1 MTLRD
6 YEVELSFNLQDVIYS
21 LSMQP
26 TRVIT
31 EFIIELAEHS
41 LEWEGYRELRDHF
54 SNRVEGIDA

>member
-6 YEVELSFNLQDVIYS
+6 YELEVSASLQDILYDLARLDTPV
-21 LSMQP
+21 
-26 TRVIT
+26 VT
-31 EFIIELAEHS
+31 EFIIELAEHA